1 MSQQIIE
8 NPWLQLRRFTHAR
21 IALGRVGDSLPTRRL
36 LDLGLA
42 HALARDAV
50 HETMKT
56 GVIIR
61 QLKDASF
68 DALYA
73 HSAAPDRTHYLH
85 RPDLGR
91 KLDEASYRRL
101 RNLEPS
107 QRPDLVFVI
116 ADGLSAVAAER
127 HALPVLHLVRAQLP
141 GWQIAPVVV
150 AEQSRVAL
158 GDEIGEILNAELLVI
173 MLGERPGLS
182 SPDSL
187 GIYVTYMPRVGR
199 TDAERNCISNVRPEG
214 LSYEAAAYKL
224 HFLLSGARKL
234 RMTGVQLK
242 DGSDPD
248 PLSTASEFD
257 KHRIARPAL
266 PAEKMGS

>member
-1 MSQQIIE
+1 MSKQIVE

-21 IALGRVGDSLPTRRL
+21 IALGRVGDSLPTRQL
-36 LDLGLA
+36 LELGLA

-50 HETMKT
+50 HEKLKT
-56 GVIIR
+56 GDIIR
-61 QLKDASF
+61 QLRDAGF
-68 DALYA
+68 DPVYA
-73 HSAAPDRTHYLH
+73 HSAAPDRTHYLR

-101 RNLEPS
+101 RNLEAS

-141 GWQIAPVVV
+141 GWLIAPVVV

-187 GIYVTYMPRVGR
+187 GIYVTYLPRVGR

-224 HFLLSGARKL
+224 HFLLTGARKL

-242 DGSDPD
+242 DGSDLD
-248 PLSTASEFD
+248 PLSTASEFE
-257 KHRIARPAL
+257 KHRIARPAV